1 MAASN
6 PDPFPAARDH
16 VKGIVERCSKNHKR
30 YVDIIMNQD
39 TSVNTEYKDLRTE
52 IGKDIRAA
60 SSAIKLLKESVE
72 KLDPVQMQKFKIS
85 EAELTERKTFVD
97 KAEKVLNKVK
107 LGLDTEPIRKKLN
120 ADQAKRKREAQD
132 ETQQAL
138 QSEINADNEN
148 FVRDQKRQVQQTIKV
163 QDQALGG
170 LEQSLVNLHGRAKVI
185 NTELKEQDKMLDDLK
200 GDVDKANDRI
210 LTVNEALGKLLNTK
224 DGCQIWTVVILF
236 VILVILVAL
245 VIWT

>member
-1 MAASN
+1 
-6 PDPFPAARDH
+6 